1 MDDIKQVVIWGHK
14 LHSHT
19 HSYIHNAFFIAFK
32 HLGYKTIWLD
42 ENDNIS
48 NIDFSNTLFLT
59 EGSTDTNIP
68 IRNDCYYVLHNCEC
82 NKYNILEKKRVL
94 IIQVFTTDVFFGR
107 TIEKIDDFIY
117 YTPIINNQYSI
128 LYMPW
133 ATDLLPE
140 QIQNNID
147 EYDIKIKPKF
157 VLNFVGMMT
166 NEWEIVKVFCKKT
179 NIQFKNVGGFSQ
191 NVEISE
197 NQKLI
202 QESLIAPSIQTKW
215 QCEKGYI
222 PCRIFKNI
230 SYGKM
235 GITNNKYVSKL
246 FSNKII
252 YDDNIFNALTKR
264 LFFEKN
270 NFQLKKS
277 IVINQMQY
285 IKEKHTYLN
294 RINIILSLLFKQNN

>member
-1 MDDIKQVVIWGHK
+1 MDNIKQVVIWGHK

-19 HSYIHNAFFIAFK
+19 HSYIHNAFFIAFT
-32 HLGYKTIWLD
+32 HLGYQTIWLD
-42 ENDNIS
+42 KNDNIS
-48 NIDFSNTLFLT
+48 SIDFSNTLFLT
-59 EGSTDTNIP
+59 EGATDINIP
-68 IRNDCYYVLHNCEC
+68 IRNDCYYILHNCQLD
-82 NKYNILEKKRVL
+82 KYNILEKKRVL
-94 IIQVFTTDVFFGR
+94 IIQVFTTDIFLGR
-107 TIEKIDDFIY
+107 TIEKIDELIY

-147 EYDIKIKPKF
+147 EYDRKIKPKF
-157 VLNFVGMMT
+157 ILNFIGMMT
-166 NEWEIVKVFCKKT
+166 NEWEIVKTFCKKT
-179 NIQFKNVGGFSQ
+179 NIHFKNVGGFSQ
-191 NVEISE
+191 NVEITE
-197 NQKLI
+197 NEKLI

-235 GITNNKYVSKL
+235 GITNNEYVSKL
-246 FSNKII
+246 FLNKII
-252 YDDNIFNALTKR
+252 YDNNIFNALTKG

-285 IKEKHTYLN
+285 VKEKHTYLN
-294 RINIILSLLFKQNN
+294 RINTILFLLSKQNN

>member
-166 NEWEIVKVFCKKT
+166 NEWE
-179 NIQFKNVGGFSQ
+179 
-191 NVEISE
+191 
-197 NQKLI
+197 
-202 QESLIAPSIQTKW
+202 
-215 QCEKGYI
+215 
-222 PCRIFKNI
+222 
-230 SYGKM
+230 
-235 GITNNKYVSKL
+235 
-246 FSNKII
+246 
-252 YDDNIFNALTKR
+252 
-264 LFFEKN
+264 N
-270 NFQLKKS
+270 NFS
-277 IVINQMQY
+277 I
-285 IKEKHTYLN
+285 L
-294 RINIILSLLFKQNN
+294 